1 MRRLAILL
9 LALCGASHAL
19 AQGTLL
25 QGGPWAPGHAPMYVG
40 QGSGQAVVQ
49 DGGPAGGG
57 AVGVGLSELGLTAR
71 GTGTPPYVGQ
81 GTGPNGTNF
90 CDFDAPTTNA
100 AGYHFLC
107 FSPNATAAG
116 VTGGQLIYG
125 SGGGATPLP
134 FYLTVNGTSV
144 VPGGGFAAL
153 TVGSTLIASGTNNCI
168 AYDLAG
174 VLACSTT
181 LPTGTSTAT
190 ATFGTATTQLA
201 TTAFVGAAFSGMT
214 GDCTATAFSVITCLK
229 TNGTAFGTIAAQNSN
244 SVAITG
250 GTITGMPTPVN
261 ASDVAIKSYVD
272 GASAGLTILAPS
284 TYATAAIL
292 PNSPTYANGTLGVG
306 ATLTA
311 GSNSTLTVDGT
322 VAALNSV
329 VLVNNQAAPAQNGIY
344 TVTTAGSGSAAWVL
358 TRATYFNQAS
368 NMLKGSYT
376 FISGG
381 TANINSSWVL
391 AATTTTV
398 GTTAVNFNQ
407 FTQANGVVTFCGLTG
422 VVTATQATACLNQFT
437 SSLQGLVSASGGG
450 TSNYLRADNTWN
462 TPPAGTVD
470 NLLPNVQWQLWSGV
484 TWVTTQNAAGTADET
499 IPTCAS
505 FTTVNHAPTF
515 TCASTAS
522 LKVGDL
528 IIVSNIQAFWG
539 FTGAG
544 YITCSQVNC
553 TTNGSSYVTSA
564 RITTVNPNVAVV
576 LASPAFGGVSPAAS
590 TSANLAPITP
600 GDAGSSTNGP
610 DGWTKTSTLHA
621 TVDTWGAS
629 ATPSSTVYP
638 GCERPLL
645 LRKGSNSTE
654 SYQYSVP
661 PGLLGKY
668 AGQTVTFGIAVF
680 QRVQGGSGTWQSYIN
695 DNTGSTLSA
704 IGTGVSFGG
713 YQFLTVT
720 RTISQT
726 ATSVNIGLDTEGN
739 TGDVYDV
746 CLPTAAFVPS
756 MVQSQLKQNSF
767 ERIKATSHWNPPL
780 MTPYIIQFPAS
791 VICSGCGLY
800 GYNGNDIEALSFGS
814 VHNSVQYVHC
824 KLEWVSTS
832 VGNSVFVGG
841 NVNIT
846 NGLTFGLQAAT
857 QVSGVT
863 FPTPDVAMPLY
874 HDGTFAIYMGVASVT
889 PTNGTFD
896 CGDVEVTAGNS
907 VN

>member
-292 PNSPTYANGTLGVG
+292 PNSPTYANGSLGVG

-422 VVTATQATACLNQFT
+422 IVTATQATACLNQFT

-470 NLLPNVQWQLWSGV
+470 NLLPNVQNQLWSGV
-484 TWVTTQNAAGTADET
+484 QFITKQNAAGTAAQTALSCSGFNTTNANPT
-499 IPTCAS
+499 ITCAN
-505 FTTVNHAPTF
+505 TQTLRVN
-515 TCASTAS
+515 
-522 LKVGDL
+522 DL
-528 IIVSNIQAFWG
+528 IWTSIVGFWG
-539 FTGAG
+539 YAGVG
-544 YITCSQVNC
+544 YINCGSVNC
-553 TTNGSSYVTSA
+553 TAGLVTSN
-564 RITTVNPNVAVV
+564 RVTTVTTNTSVV
-576 LASPAFGGVSPAAS
+576 IASPGFGGVSPAAS
-590 TSANLAPITP
+590 AAVTLTPIAP
-600 GDAGSSTNGP
+600 GAASGTNGA
-610 DGWTKTSTLHA
+610 DGWTKTGTLLA
-621 TVDTWGAS
+621 TIDDWGAA
-629 ATPSSTVYP
+629 ATPATTVYP

-645 LRKGSNSTE
+645 LRKGITGQEIYEYN
-654 SYQYSVP
+654 VP
-661 PGLLGKY
+661 ANAIGRFQ
-668 AGQTVTFGIAVF
+668 GQTVTFGAAVY
-680 QRVQGGSGTWQSYIN
+680 QRVQGGASTFNLHI
-695 DNTGSTLSA
+695 DDTTGSTASA
-704 IGTGVSFGG
+704 NGTGSGLGG
-713 YQFLTVT
+713 YQFLSVT
-720 RTISQT
+720 RTIAQAAT
-726 ATSVNIGLDTEGN
+726 AVAIYINLTGN
-739 TGDVYDV
+739 SGDVFDI
-746 CLPTAAFVPS
+746 CLPTAAFVPT
-756 MVQSQLKQNSF
+756 MVQSQLKQNAF
-767 ERIKATSHWNPPL
+767 ERVKATSHWNPPL
-780 MTPYIIQFPAS
+780 LTPFSITFPTS
-791 VICSGCGLY
+791 VICTGCGLY
-800 GYNGNDIEALSFGS
+800 GWNSNDLEALSFGTI
-814 VHNSVQYVHC
+814 HNTVPYVHC
-824 KLEWVSTS
+824 KLEWTSTT
-832 VGNSVFVGG
+832 VGKNVFFGG
-841 NVNIT
+841 NVNTT

-857 QVSGVT
+857 QVSGVV
-863 FPTPDVAMPLY
+863 FPTNDSSVPLY
-874 HDGTFAIYMGVASVT
+874 HDGTVAFYTDSSAGLV
-889 PTNGTFD
+889 PTSGTFD
-896 CGDVEVTAGNS
+896 CGDIETGSSNS